1 MSKTKEWYMRE
12 HWDENAL
19 SDKMLYDNILKYN
32 GT

>member
-19 SDKMLYDNILKYN
+19 SDKMLYDNTFKV
-32 GT
+32 

>member
-19 SDKMLYDNILKYN
+19 SDKMLYDNVFKV
-32 GT
+32 